1 MSISLPV
8 LILILLNIYVSFKGF
23 KDIIFFEKFHFN
35 INSIKNGE
43 YYRFIS
49 SGFLAVAAADDEYRG
64 WVGVGKEGQVCDHL
78 LVRVLVAFG
87 ELYDAVEHEDGS
99 VGCGLEDDDVLEV

>member
-49 SGFLAVAAADDEYRG
+49 SGFLHVDN
-64 WVGVGKEGQVCDHL
+64 QHL
-78 LVRVLVAFG
+78 LFNMLTFYFFGDFVLNALGIFWFYI
-87 ELYDAVEHEDGS
+87 LYIFCLLS
-99 VGCGLEDDDVLEV
+99 CNIFCY